1 MPLFNRQGKITIAV
15 LVVGIL
21 FIVAVA
27 TLKPKPEK
35 VKLLKKKFILKIV

>member
-1 MPLFNRQGKITIAV
+1 LFNRQGKITIAV

-35 VKLLKKKFILKIV
+35 GKRLPPPLLLVEV